1 MQNENNELFINKY
14 QPQKINDFLMEQ
26 DTMDLIHILIQMD
39 KFNIFFIGESGCGKT
54 SMIHA
59 IVREYY
65 ANISER
71 NIENNILT
79 ISSLKEQGIHYYRNE
94 LKIFCQ
100 TKSSILNKKKMVL
113 IDDIDMLNE
122 QCQQI
127 IRNYIDHYSNNVHFL
142 ASSYNIQ
149 KVLESLQSR
158 FMIVRLNPLSK
169 EQMNLFFKK
178 IQERENI
185 MLEASAEEF
194 LLKIVNYNVKTLIN
208 YMEKFKL
215 LDIPLITL
223 DITKQLSTSVNFI
236 IFENYVQF
244 IKNKQLDQA
253 VKLLYTIYDKGYTV
267 MDILDCF
274 FLFVKTTDCLKE
286 EDKYQWIPLI
296 CKYITIFHT
305 IHEEELEL
313 ALFTNESLKIF
324 SYTFEELN
332 FLP

>member
-1 MQNENNELFINKY
+1 MQNETNELFINKY
-14 QPQKINDFLMEQ
+14 QPQKINEFLMEQ
-26 DTMDLIHILIQMD
+26 DTLDLIHILIKMD
-39 KFNIFFIGESGCGKT
+39 KFNILFIGESGCGKT

-65 ANISER
+65 TNISER
-71 NIENNILT
+71 NIDNNILT

-100 TKSSILNKKKMVL
+100 TKSSIPNKKKMVI

-158 FMIVRLNPLSK
+158 LMIVRLNPLSK
-169 EQMNLFFKK
+169 ENMNFFLKK

-185 MLEASAEEF
+185 ILQPSAEEF
-194 LLKIVNYNVKTLIN
+194 LLKIVNYNMKTLIN

-215 LDIPLITL
+215 LDVPLITL
-223 DITKQLSTSVNFI
+223 DITKQLSTSVNFV

-244 IKNKQLDQA
+244 IKNKELDKA

-324 SYTFEELN
+324 Y
-332 FLP
+332 

>member
-1 MQNENNELFINKY
+1 MQDENNELFIDKY
-14 QPQKINDFLMEQ
+14 QPQKINEFLMDD
-26 DTMDLIHILIQMD
+26 DTIQLIHILIKMD
-39 KFNIFFIGESGCGKT
+39 HFNLLFIGESGCGKT
-54 SMIHA
+54 SMINV
-59 IVREYY
+59 IVKEYY
-65 ANISER
+65 ADISEK

-100 TKSSILNKKKMVL
+100 TKSSIKHKKKMVL

-142 ASSYNIQ
+142 ASSYSIQ

-158 FMIVRLNPLSK
+158 VMIVRLNSLSK
-169 EQMNLFFKK
+169 EHMILFLKK
-178 IQERENI
+178 IQEKENI
-185 MLEASAEEF
+185 MLEPSAEEF
-194 LLKIVNYNVKTLIN
+194 LLKIVNYNLKTLIN

-215 LDIPLITL
+215 LDIPYITL
-223 DITKQLSTSVNFI
+223 DITKQLSTSINFI
-236 IFENYVQF
+236 IFEKYIQF
-244 IKNKQLDQA
+244 IKNKELDQA
-253 VKLLYTIYDKGYTV
+253 VKLIYSIYSKGYTV

-286 EDKYQWIPLI
+286 ENKYQWIPLI
-296 CKYITIFHT
+296 CKYITIYHT

-313 ALFTNESLKIF
+313 ALFTNESLKVF
-324 SYTFEELN
+324 S
-332 FLP
+332 

>member
-1 MQNENNELFINKY
+1 MQNNELFINKY
-14 QPQKINDFLMEQ
+14 QPQKINEFLMEQ
-26 DTMDLIHILIQMD
+26 DILELIHILIKMEN
-39 KFNIFFIGESGCGKT
+39 FNLLFIGESGCGKT
-54 SMIHA
+54 SMINV
-59 IVREYY
+59 IVKEYY
-65 ANISER
+65 ANICEK

-94 LKIFCQ
+94 LKVFCQ
-100 TKSSILNKKKMVL
+100 TKSSIQNKKKMII

-142 ASSYNIQ
+142 ASSYSIQ

-158 FMIVRLNPLSK
+158 VMIVRLNSLSK
-169 EQMNLFFKK
+169 DQMTFFLKK
-178 IQERENI
+178 IQEKENI
-185 MLEASAEEF
+185 MLEPSAEEF
-194 LLKIVNYNVKTLIN
+194 LLKIVNYNLKTLIN

-215 LDIPLITL
+215 LDLPLITL
-223 DITKQLSTSVNFI
+223 DITKQLSTSVNFVV
-236 IFENYVQF
+236 FEKYIDF
-244 IKNKQLDQA
+244 IKNNELHQA
-253 VKLLYTIYDKGYTV
+253 VKLIYSIYDKGYTV

-286 EDKYQWIPLI
+286 EEKYQWIPLI

-313 ALFTNESLKIF
+313 ALFTNESLKVL
-324 SYTFEELN
+324 S
-332 FLP
+332 

>member
-1 MQNENNELFINKY
+1 MQMQNETNELFINKY
-14 QPQKINDFLMEQ
+14 QPQKINEFLMEQ
-26 DTMDLIHILIQMD
+26 DTLDLIHILIKMD
-39 KFNIFFIGESGCGKT
+39 KFNILFIGESGCGKT

-65 ANISER
+65 TNISER
-71 NIENNILT
+71 NIDNNILT

-100 TKSSILNKKKMVL
+100 TKSSIPNKKKMVI

-158 FMIVRLNPLSK
+158 LMIVRLNPLSK
-169 EQMNLFFKK
+169 ENMNFFLKK

-185 MLEASAEEF
+185 MLQPSAEEF

-215 LDIPLITL
+215 LDVPLITL
-223 DITKQLSTSVNFI
+223 DITKQLSTSVNFV

-244 IKNKQLDQA
+244 IKNKELDKA

-324 SYTFEELN
+324 Y
-332 FLP
+332 

>member
-14 QPQKINDFLMEQ
+14 QPQKINEFLMEQ
-26 DTMDLIHILIQMD
+26 DILELIHILIKMD
-39 KFNIFFIGESGCGKT
+39 HFNLLFIGESGSGKT
-54 SMIHA
+54 SMINV
-59 IVREYY
+59 IVKEYY
-65 ANISER
+65 ENVSEK
-71 NIENNILT
+71 NMENNILT

-100 TKSSILNKKKMVL
+100 TKSSIQNKKKMVI

-142 ASSYNIQ
+142 ASSYSIQ

-158 FMIVRLNPLSK
+158 FIIIRLNSLSK
-169 EQMNLFFKK
+169 DQMILFLKK
-178 IQERENI
+178 IQEKENI
-185 MLEASAEEF
+185 ILEPLAEAF
-194 LLKIVNYNVKTLIN
+194 LIKIVNYNLKTLIN

-215 LDIPLITL
+215 LDIHLITL
-223 DITKQLSTSVNFI
+223 DITKQLSTSVNFVV
-236 IFENYVQF
+236 FEKYIDF
-244 IKNKQLDQA
+244 IKNNDLDQA
-253 VKLLYTIYDKGYTV
+253 VKLIYSIYDKGYTV

-286 EDKYQWIPLI
+286 EEKYKWIPLI

-313 ALFTNESLKIF
+313 ALFTNESLKVF
-324 SYTFEELN
+324 S
-332 FLP
+332 

>member
-1 MQNENNELFINKY
+1 
-14 QPQKINDFLMEQ
+14 MEQ
-26 DTMDLIHILIQMD
+26 DILELIHILIKMD
-39 KFNIFFIGESGCGKT
+39 HFNLLFIGESGSGKT
-54 SMIHA
+54 SMINV
-59 IVREYY
+59 IVKEYY
-65 ANISER
+65 ENVSEK
-71 NIENNILT
+71 NMENNILT

-100 TKSSILNKKKMVL
+100 TKSSIQNKKKMVI

-142 ASSYNIQ
+142 ASSYSIQ

-158 FMIVRLNPLSK
+158 FIIIRLNSLSK
-169 EQMNLFFKK
+169 DQMILFLKK
-178 IQERENI
+178 IQEKENI
-185 MLEASAEEF
+185 ILEPLAEAF
-194 LLKIVNYNVKTLIN
+194 LIKIVNYNLKTLIN

-215 LDIPLITL
+215 LDIHLITL
-223 DITKQLSTSVNFI
+223 DITKQLSTSVNFVV
-236 IFENYVQF
+236 FEKYIDF
-244 IKNKQLDQA
+244 IKNNDLDQA
-253 VKLLYTIYDKGYTV
+253 VKLIYSIYDKGYTV

-286 EDKYQWIPLI
+286 EEKYKWIPLI

-313 ALFTNESLKIF
+313 ALFTNESLKVF
-324 SYTFEELN
+324 S
-332 FLP
+332 

>member
-14 QPQKINDFLMEQ
+14 QPQKINEFLMEQ
-26 DTMDLIHILIQMD
+26 DILELIHILIKMD
-39 KFNIFFIGESGCGKT
+39 HFNLLFIGESGSGKT
-54 SMIHA
+54 SMINV
-59 IVREYY
+59 IVKEYY
-65 ANISER
+65 ENVSEK
-71 NIENNILT
+71 NMENNILT

-100 TKSSILNKKKMVL
+100 TKSSIQNKKKMVI

-142 ASSYNIQ
+142 ASSYSIQ

-158 FMIVRLNPLSK
+158 FIIIRLNSLSK
-169 EQMNLFFKK
+169 DQMILFLKK
-178 IQERENI
+178 IQEKENI
-185 MLEASAEEF
+185 ILEPSAEAF
-194 LLKIVNYNVKTLIN
+194 LIKIVNYNLKTLIN

-215 LDIPLITL
+215 LDLPFITL
-223 DITKQLSTSVNFI
+223 DITKQLSTSVNFVV
-236 IFENYVQF
+236 FEKYIDF
-244 IKNKQLDQA
+244 IKNNDLDKA
-253 VKLLYTIYDKGYTV
+253 VKLIYSIYDKGYTV

-286 EDKYQWIPLI
+286 EEKYKWIPLI

-313 ALFTNESLKIF
+313 ALFTNESLKVF
-324 SYTFEELN
+324 S
-332 FLP
+332 

>member
-14 QPQKINDFLMEQ
+14 QPQKINEFLMEQ
-26 DTMDLIHILIQMD
+26 DILELIHILIKMD
-39 KFNIFFIGESGCGKT
+39 HFNLLFIGESGSGKT
-54 SMIHA
+54 SMINV
-59 IVREYY
+59 IVKEYY
-65 ANISER
+65 ENVSEK
-71 NIENNILT
+71 NMENNILT

-100 TKSSILNKKKMVL
+100 TKSSIQNKKKMVI

-142 ASSYNIQ
+142 ASSYSIQ

-158 FMIVRLNPLSK
+158 FIIIRLNSLSK
-169 EQMNLFFKK
+169 DQMILFLKK
-178 IQERENI
+178 IQEKENI
-185 MLEASAEEF
+185 LLEPLAEAF
-194 LLKIVNYNVKTLIN
+194 LIKIVNYNLKTLIN

-215 LDIPLITL
+215 LDIHLITL
-223 DITKQLSTSVNFI
+223 DITKQLSTSVNFVV
-236 IFENYVQF
+236 FEKYIDF
-244 IKNKQLDQA
+244 IKNNDLDQA
-253 VKLLYTIYDKGYTV
+253 VKLIYSIYDKGYTV

-286 EDKYQWIPLI
+286 EEKYKWIPLI

-313 ALFTNESLKIF
+313 ALFTNESLKVF
-324 SYTFEELN
+324 S
-332 FLP
+332 

>member
-14 QPQKINDFLMEQ
+14 QPQKINEFLMEQ
-26 DTMDLIHILIQMD
+26 DTMDLIHILIKMD
-39 KFNIFFIGESGCGKT
+39 KFNILFIGESGCGKT

-71 NIENNILT
+71 NIDNNIIT

-100 TKSSILNKKKMVL
+100 TKSSIQNKKKIIL
-113 IDDIDMLNE
+113 IDDIDILNE

-158 FMIVRLNPLSK
+158 LMIVRLNSLSK
-169 EQMNLFFKK
+169 ENMNHFLKK

-185 MLEASAEEF
+185 MLEHSAEEF

-223 DITKQLSTSVNFI
+223 DITKQLSTSVNFV

-244 IKNKQLDQA
+244 IKNKELDKA
-253 VKLLYTIYDKGYTV
+253 VKLLYTIYEKGYTV

-286 EDKYQWIPLI
+286 EDKYKFIPLI

-324 SYTFEELN
+324 S
-332 FLP
+332 

>member
-59 IVREYY
+59 ILKEYY

-79 ISSLKEQGIHYYRNE
+79 ISTLKEQGIHYYRNE

-100 TKSSILNKKKMVL
+100 TKSSIPNKKKMVL

-185 MLEASAEEF
+185 ILHPSAEEF

-244 IKNKQLDQA
+244 IKNKELDKA

-286 EDKYQWIPLI
+286 EEKYQWIPLI

-324 SYTFEELN
+324 S
-332 FLP
+332 

>member
-1 MQNENNELFINKY
+1 
-14 QPQKINDFLMEQ
+14 
-26 DTMDLIHILIQMD
+26 
-39 KFNIFFIGESGCGKT
+39 
-54 SMIHA
+54 
-59 IVREYY
+59 
-65 ANISER
+65 
-71 NIENNILT
+71 
-79 ISSLKEQGIHYYRNE
+79 
-94 LKIFCQ
+94 
-100 TKSSILNKKKMVL
+100 MVI

-158 FMIVRLNPLSK
+158 LMIVRLNPLSK
-169 EQMNLFFKK
+169 ENMNFFLKK

-185 MLEASAEEF
+185 MLQPSAEEF
-194 LLKIVNYNVKTLIN
+194 LLKIVNYNMKTLIN

-215 LDIPLITL
+215 LDVPLITL
-223 DITKQLSTSVNFI
+223 DITKQLSTSVNFV

-244 IKNKQLDQA
+244 IKNKELDKA

-324 SYTFEELN
+324 Y
-332 FLP
+332 

>member
-1 MQNENNELFINKY
+1 MQMQNETNELFINKY
-14 QPQKINDFLMEQ
+14 QPQKINEFLMEQ
-26 DTMDLIHILIQMD
+26 DTLDLIHILIKMD
-39 KFNIFFIGESGCGKT
+39 KFNILFIGESGCGKT

-65 ANISER
+65 TNISER
-71 NIENNILT
+71 NIDNNILT

-100 TKSSILNKKKMVL
+100 TKSSIPNKKKMVI

-158 FMIVRLNPLSK
+158 LMIVRLNPLSK
-169 EQMNLFFKK
+169 ENMNFFLKK

-185 MLEASAEEF
+185 ILQPSAEEF
-194 LLKIVNYNVKTLIN
+194 LLKIVNYNMKTLIN

-215 LDIPLITL
+215 LDVPLITL
-223 DITKQLSTSVNFI
+223 DITKQLSTSVNFV

-244 IKNKQLDQA
+244 IKNKELDKA

-324 SYTFEELN
+324 Y
-332 FLP
+332 